1 MCIKCSSFLIFSSL
15 FKNTIRG
22 TSRAAKGYREL
33 LLSPSHYGDTGQ
45 TWSHS
50 NHLSP
55 REIWSQNSGWF
66 LLLMFVCFY
75 LTRLP
80 TIRFFLPDIFLWLIC
95 TTTNNHSQCFYIH
108 RRLMLYNVL
117 TSIRALASSYLLSVS
132 FLWHIFWSSVY
143 VKFLLPNGASKRCI
157 FSPFQLHF
165 PMGSTTL
172 HASVFVFS
180 RANMLSSFHDIIV
193 TADKRSWKELH
204 ITLSL
209 LQSWLTDENF
219 NDVEKVGC
227 LKSRA
232 KLSWATFGSLNS
244 PELSSTGCD
253 LTSLELFGKI
263 FAMCKQDF

>member
-80 TIRFFLPDIFLWLIC
+80 AIRFFFYLIFFSDLSVPQL
-95 TTTNNHSQCFYIH
+95 TTTVNVSTST
-108 RRLMLYNVL
+108 RRLMLLQHPDVHQSLGLQLFVICFISL
-117 TSIRALASSYLLSVS
+117 TH
-132 FLWHIFWSSVY
+132 FL
-143 VKFLLPNGASKRCI
+143 KLRLCQI
-157 FSPFQLHF
+157 FS
-165 PMGSTTL
+165 SKW
-172 HASVFVFS
+172 
-180 RANMLSSFHDIIV
+180 SF
-193 TADKRSWKELH
+193 
-204 ITLSL
+204 
-209 LQSWLTDENF
+209 
-219 NDVEKVGC
+219 
-227 LKSRA
+227 
-232 KLSWATFGSLNS
+232 
-244 PELSSTGCD
+244 
-253 LTSLELFGKI
+253 
-263 FAMCKQDF
+263 